1 MDASPIKAN
10 DAMQH
15 PSLIQNS
22 IFLDNAMHGDLKTDP
37 YLVQMDQDY
46 FQMNH
51 GVFLPGERQS
61 GYPKPEL
68 YN

>member
-1 MDASPIKAN
+1 
-10 DAMQH
+10 
-15 PSLIQNS
+15 
-22 IFLDNAMHGDLKTDP
+22 MHADLKTDP